1 MSDITTQVK
10 NYNGHNTFILKMK
23 DTLKKYN
30 SLTSNQR
37 VAVEKILK
45 NVSEAKKV
53 ELTEDQKRIMSYEGQ
68 NSFVNE
74 IKSKLKEFG
83 KISEKQESA
92 ALAQIQKE
100 ADKEATVHMNIPAIG
115 DTIKVGLKVG
125 MTLKEQYELK
135 FNPILL
141 DITKVLAISPKAVKF
156 SGKLTIKR
164 GSVCTCCMKTLTDE
178 FSMLTGLG
186 KICAKHVGVPYIT
199 DASQAKQFREE
210 YMKRVEEIGEM
221 IFWVPKSQIK
231 TWEGNADILLKMI

>member
-115 DTIKVGLKVG
+115 DTIKVGRKVG